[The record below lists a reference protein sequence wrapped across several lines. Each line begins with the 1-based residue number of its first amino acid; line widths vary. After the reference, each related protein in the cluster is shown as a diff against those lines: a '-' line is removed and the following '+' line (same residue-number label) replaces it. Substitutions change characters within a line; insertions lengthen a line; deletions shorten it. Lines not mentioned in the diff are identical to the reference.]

1 MSGID
6 LIGTLQP
13 KNSGAFPTHDA
24 QYGKG
29 GFQSVADLTAR
40 NAIPNLNRVE
50 GMQVY
55 VVANGQTYSLASGL
69 TNADWYSVTGATPQ
83 SITWRPGETSK
94 NGQVATWAEVEVWIA
109 ASIQPAPLLV
119 YVDDSIATPSVPL
132 TADTDCLGFLW
143 FVASNPI
150 TYSGTT
156 YVEIANGGRL
166 RNLAGLDGV
175 SLYGSPT
182 SVIPITWDYS
192 AFFFLQGNAWLDLET
207 GATVA
212 LVEVQ
217 HTLSIDCIGNTAFI
231 NFVSPTYPII
241 KINAA
246 QILTLTRRHQSQT
259 ISLVAGT
266 VGGAVGTTLNFASID
281 AAPYTAQP
289 LMLGTVN
296 LTRLSKANASD
307 PSRGSTAN
315 RPAAP
320 FTGEM
325 YFDTDGYAAIWWDGA
340 NWINTPTASSIS
352 AFDIDWSLKAVF
364 TKTLSAGAN
373 TFTFSNATSG
383 KIIVVRVTGAASTLT
398 WPTVKWAGG
407 TPPTQTASGTDIYTF
422 IHDGT
427 DIFGSAVQD
436 MS

>member
-13 KNSGAFPTHDA
+13 KNSGSFPTHDA

-40 NAIPNLNRVE
+40 DAIPTLNRIE

-69 TNADWYSVTGATPQ
+69 ANVDWYSVTGATPQ
-83 SITWRPGETSK
+83 SIVWRPGETSK
-94 NGQVATWAEVEVWIA
+94 NGQVATWAEVETWIA
-109 ASIQPAPLLV
+109 ASQPAPLLV
-119 YVDDSIATPSVPL
+119 YVDDSLASCTIPN
-132 TADTDCLGFLW
+132 TANTDCFGVELRGYSNNNSATLN
-143 FVASNPI
+143 VAD
-150 TYSGTT
+150 
-156 YVEIANGGRL
+156 GGQL
-166 RNLAGLDGV
+166 RNLTVLNKAIINNNGTAV
-175 SLYGSPT
+175 SAMVFDIT
-182 SVIPITWDYS
+182 SGYMTLIADAYIINS
-192 AFFFLQGNAWLDLET
+192 AS
-207 GATVA
+207 ATVA
-212 LVEVQ
+212 AINCTDTTTILGNNNSWLDNSQAPTIPVVQSSAQLVVY
-217 HTLSIDCIGNTAFI
+217 LSNAWVTTTPSALPFTAKHFACTGAPALVI
-231 NFVSPTYPII
+231 AHDDSFVWIP
-241 KINAA
+241 
-246 QILTLTRRHQSQT
+246 Q
-259 ISLVAGT
+259 VDWAGT
-266 VGGAVGTTLNFASID
+266 QTVVRSSYAGALQPNAGT
-281 AAPYTAQP
+281 
-289 LMLGTVN
+289 
-296 LTRLSKANASD
+296 
-307 PSRGSTAN
+307 TAN

-325 YFDTDGYAAIWWDGA
+325 YFDTDGYAAIWWNGA